1 MEEYYYKY
9 KFTLKYTEKRPYFDK
24 FSNKC
29 LISFYLSE
37 KQITKKLKMLFSMKK
52 NNISMNRNY
61 FTTLK

>member
-1 MEEYYYKY
+1 MEEYYYEY

-52 NNISMNRNY
+52 KIFR
-61 FTTLK
+61 